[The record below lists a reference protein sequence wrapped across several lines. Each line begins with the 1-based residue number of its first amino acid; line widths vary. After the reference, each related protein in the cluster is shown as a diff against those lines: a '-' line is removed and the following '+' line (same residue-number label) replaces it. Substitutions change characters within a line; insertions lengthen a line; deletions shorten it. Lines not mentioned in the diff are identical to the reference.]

1 MKLNI
6 ASTEDIERFI
16 GRYSIGRDDGEASL
30 HFIRIKVPGGIL
42 TSEQFRGIAT
52 LASKY
57 SEGIAEITDREDVQ
71 LHWIRAEDSLE
82 IFSIMDKMGFTTDM
96 CGQGFPG
103 AKHGDVRNIICCPV
117 SGIEKDEIYNC
128 YPIARELTRF
138 FTGNPEYL
146 DLPRKF
152 KIAMTGCGA
161 DCVRAEIN
169 DLAFIAVKNNGEIG
183 FTVLVGGSVGASL
196 PGPRLAKPTGIFIRP
211 ENIFNVAVAVVE
223 IFRDYG
229 NRESKAKARFKW
241 LIEEWGLEKFL
252 SILESKINA
261 KFEKYEGPI
270 FVRETDHEG
279 IQPQSNDGYC
289 YVNVPILGGRLTS
302 PIMYKIADLADKYG
316 SGEIRLTP
324 TQNIIIPNVSGEN
337 RNLLLKALIE
347 LGFQMNSSM
356 VRWLSIGCA
365 SDFCGKTLYPHA
377 KNIVKDVVDYLE
389 ECFGT
394 EKLSGLRLRL
404 NVSGC
409 PNDCGAGLVADVG
422 LVGKQVRGGDKIE
435 QAYDIYVG
443 GSLGNSPSLGKIIAE
458 RIPAERVKFVVASF
472 IANYLELRKPNEGI
486 SEFCRRYEVKEL
498 KTLLLSNMVV
508 EHIERR

>member
-1 MKLNI
+1 MKINM
-6 ASTEDIERFI
+6 ASTEDIGSFI
-16 GRYSIGRDDGEASL
+16 GRYSIGRDDGEGSL

-42 TSEQFRGIAT
+42 TSEQLRGISA

-57 SEGIAEITDREDVQ
+57 SRGIAEITDREDIQ

-103 AKHGDVRNIICCPV
+103 ARYGDVRNIICCPA

-138 FTGNPEYL
+138 FIGNPEYL

-169 DLAFIAVKNNGEIG
+169 DLAFVAVKNDGETG
-183 FTVLVGGSVGASL
+183 FTILVGGSIGVSL
-196 PGPRLAKPTGIFIRP
+196 PGPRLASPTGVFIKP
-211 ENIFNVAVAVVE
+211 EDVFKVTVATIE

-229 NRESKAKARFKW
+229 NRESKSKARFKW
-241 LIEEWGLEKFL
+241 LIENWGIEKFL
-252 SILESKINA
+252 SLLRLKTGVEFRRYNR
-261 KFEKYEGPI
+261 PI
-270 FVRETDHEG
+270 FVKETDHEG
-279 IQPQSNDGYC
+279 VQPQNNDGCY

-302 PIMYKIADLADKYG
+302 SVMNEIADLADKYG
-316 SGEIRLTP
+316 SGELRLTP
-324 TQNIIIPNVSGEN
+324 TQNIIIPNVSEEN
-337 RNLLLKALIE
+337 RELLIE
-347 LGFQMNSSM
+347 ALMDLGFPINASKA
-356 VRWLSIGCA
+356 RWLSIGCA

-377 KNIVKDVVDYLE
+377 KDVVKEIIDYLE
-389 ECFGT
+389 GVFGQ
-394 EKLSGLRLRL
+394 EKLRDMRLRV

-409 PNDCGAGLVADVG
+409 SNDCGASLVADIG
-422 LVGKQVRGGDKIE
+422 LVGKQVREGDRIK

-443 GSLGNSPSLGKIIAE
+443 GSLGNNPSLGKLIAE
-458 RIPAERVKFVVASF
+458 RVPAEKTKFMVASF
-472 IANYLELRKPNEGI
+472 IANYLERRKPGEDI
-486 SEFCRRYEVKEL
+486 SGFCRRHRIDEL
-498 KTLLLSNMVV
+498 KAFLLSKTWS
-508 EHIERR
+508 